1 MPYSIPINS
10 PTSVRIEQ
18 KDLREFA
25 MELTSYP
32 SELLFPPVRTRHVSI
47 AGRPGTY
54 SLGDI
59 YDDWNFTLTC
69 ALHGSS
75 HNDAMKKLY
84 EFKRWI
90 DIAQHYS
97 AEWLVGQK
105 SIKALKFEMAG
116 HRYWYTEGTISVTN
130 GSATITGSA
139 TYWLSYAKPGVEFT
153 IQDDPSTG
161 PKTRYIVKSVE
172 SNTSLT
178 LTATVDRANAS
189 GLTYELERRRYLL
202 VNYNGTSSISQMT
215 GGHFKDYQYNVSVSF
230 KSNYPFWVGDEFEIT
245 QSSVSAGTFLK
256 LRGVGTSAHNPMY
269 QIVGAATSP
278 KIIASDFSFNARY
291 WGNAKYRD
299 IENLTD
305 KDEATFTYDQQF
317 IDARYNEGVSF
328 RRLAGASNYL
338 RLHAN
343 IDETTP
349 SAVITDRFNA
359 NQGML
364 SFLFKP
370 YFNYD
375 SVIDD
380 EHFLFYISAN
390 YFLKYDRNAS
400 RFKCR
405 FGHSQDI
412 ELACPDF
419 DAGDWLNITVGWND
433 TDNDLTA
440 VIRNLTDITR
450 NGTSSSVSITG
461 ANPVQYIYIGNDS
474 SLKKPCN
481 GVIDDFSIYSIYDAT
496 FADND
501 FSAFE
506 RHNDRQMDFLN
517 DYLLAHFLLDGS
529 GNLVEEDNH
538 GCCRQLTL
546 VSSSYTQGTKTFAFL
561 KNANEVFKSGDKVLI
576 WSSGSTNKYYDIV
589 SSITSTSMV
598 VTTGGALTLTGS
610 IYVSRNL
617 LADYSMELANTS
629 YWTASGSSLAKEAT
643 TIKQDVR
650 SLKVTNTGAANGF
663 ARQIV
668 TVVSGQCYKV
678 CGFVF
683 PPSTPNGASYVI
695 SCDLDADKSI
705 TVTQANLTGS
715 EWNYVE
721 LVFQA
726 DDSSATIDFSV
737 GSVTNTEYGY
747 WDAVRMIQMD
757 GGINNAGM
765 EDL

>member
-1 MPYSIPINS
+1 MYAVPINA
-10 PTSVRIEQ
+10 PTSCRIEQ

-25 MELTSYP
+25 LELIAYP
-32 SELLFPPVRTRHVSI
+32 SELLFPPIRMRHVSI
-47 AGRPGTY
+47 SGRPGTY
-54 SLGDI
+54 SLGDA
-59 YDDWNFTLTC
+59 YDDWNFSLNF
-69 ALHGSS
+69 ALHGTS
-75 HNDAMKKLY
+75 HKDAMEKLD

-105 SIKALKFEMAG
+105 SIRALKFEMAG
-116 HRYWYTEGTISVTN
+116 HRFWYTEGTVAVTN
-130 GSATITGSA
+130 GSPTITGTS

-153 IQDDPSTG
+153 VQDDPTPG
-161 PKTRYIVKSVE
+161 PKTRYIIKSVE

-178 LTATVDRANAS
+178 LTANIDRANGS
-189 GLTYELERRRYLL
+189 SLTYEIERRRYLL
-202 VNYNGTSSISQMT
+202 VNYNGTSSMSQIAR
-215 GGHFKDYQYNVSVSF
+215 GHFKDYQYNVSISF
-230 KSNYPFWVGDEFEIT
+230 KSNYPFWVGDEFEISE
-245 QSSVSAGTFLK
+245 SSVSAGTFLK

-269 QIVGAATSP
+269 QIVGAASSP
-278 KIIASDFSFNARY
+278 KIVASDFSFNARF
-291 WGNAKYRD
+291 WGNVKYRD

-305 KDEATFTYDQQF
+305 KDADTFTYDQQF
-317 IDARYNEGVSF
+317 IDAQYNEGVSF

-343 IDETTP
+343 IDESTP
-349 SAVITDRFNA
+349 SAVIADRFNA
-359 NQGML
+359 NQGMISL
-364 SFLFKP
+364 LFKP

-380 EHFLFYISAN
+380 EHFLFYISTN

-405 FGHSQDI
+405 FGHASDI
-412 ELACPDF
+412 QLACPDF

-440 VIRNLTDITR
+440 VIRNLTEVTR
-450 NGTSSSVSITG
+450 NGTSSSISITG
-461 ANPVQYIYIGNDS
+461 ANPAQYIYIGNDS

-506 RHNDRQMDFLN
+506 RHNDRAMDYLN

-546 VSSSYTQGTKTFAFL
+546 VASSYTSGTKTFAFL
-561 KNANEVFKSGDKVLI
+561 KNADEVFQASDKICI
-576 WSSGSTNKYYDIV
+576 WSSGSTNKYYDTV
-589 SSITSTSMV
+589 STITSTSMV
-598 VTTGGALTLTGS
+598 VSTGGALTLAGN

-617 LADYSMELANTS
+617 LADFNMELANTS
-629 YWTASGSSLAKEAT
+629 YWSSNGSTLAKETT

-650 SLKVTNTGAANGF
+650 SIKITNTGAANGL
-663 ARQIV
+663 ARQTVV
-668 TVVSGQCYKV
+668 TVSGQCYKV
-678 CGFVF
+678 CGYFY
-683 PPSTPNGASYVI
+683 PPSTLNNASYVI

-715 EWNYVE
+715 EWNFVE
-721 LVFQA
+721 MVFEA
-726 DDSSATIDFSV
+726 DDTSTTIDFCV
-737 GSVTNTEYGY
+737 GSVTNSEFGY
-747 WDAVRMIQMD
+747 WDCVRMIQMD
-757 GGINNAGM
+757 GNIDNAGM

>member
-1 MPYSIPINS
+1 MPYAVPINA
-10 PTSVRIEQ
+10 PVSVRIEQ
-18 KDLREFA
+18 KDIREFA

-47 AGRPGTY
+47 AGRHGQY

-59 YDDWNFTLTC
+59 FDDWNFSLNFAIHGTSHIDTL
-69 ALHGSS
+69 A
-75 HNDAMKKLY
+75 KLD

-97 AEWLVGQK
+97 AEWLVGQR
-105 SIKALKFEMAG
+105 SVKALKFEMAG

-130 GSATITGSA
+130 GSATITGTS

-153 IQDDPSTG
+153 VQDDPSTG
-161 PKTRYIVKSVE
+161 TRYIVKSVE

-178 LTATVDRANAS
+178 LTTTIARANAS

-215 GGHFKDYQYNVSVSF
+215 GGHFKDYQYNISVSF
-230 KSNYPFWVGDEFEIT
+230 KSNYPFWIGDEFEIT

-269 QIVGAATSP
+269 QIVGAASSP
-278 KIIASDFSFNARY
+278 KIIASDFSFNARF

-299 IENLTD
+299 IENLND
-305 KDEATFTYDQQF
+305 KDEATFSYDQQF
-317 IDARYNEGVSF
+317 INAKYNQGVSF

-338 RLHAN
+338 RFHAS

-359 NQGML
+359 NQGMISL
-364 SFLFKP
+364 IFKP
-370 YFNYD
+370 YFNYN
-375 SVIDD
+375 SIIDD
-380 EHFLFYISAN
+380 EHYLFYISAN
-390 YFLKYDRNAS
+390 YFLKYDRSAS

-405 FGHSQDI
+405 FGHSSDI
-412 ELACPDF
+412 VLLCPDF
-419 DAGDWLNITVGWND
+419 DAGDFLNITIGWND
-433 TDNDLTA
+433 GDNALFA
-440 VIRNLTDITR
+440 RLRNLTGT
-450 NGTSSSVSITG
+450 TSSNTFSIAITG
-461 ANPVQYIYIGNDS
+461 ANPSQYIYIGNDS

-481 GVIDDFSIYSIYDAT
+481 GILDDVSIYGIYDADFT
-496 FADND
+496 DN

-506 RHNDRQMDFLN
+506 RHNDRAMDYLN

-529 GNLVEEDNH
+529 GNLVQSDNH

-546 VSSSYTQGTKTFAFL
+546 VASSYTSGTKTFAFT
-561 KNANEVFKSGDKVLI
+561 KNANEVFQSSDRICI
-576 WSSGSTNKYYDIV
+576 WSSGSTNVYYDTID
-589 SSITSTSMV
+589 SITSTSMV
-598 VTTGGALTLTGS
+598 VSTGGALTLTGS

-617 LADYSMELANTS
+617 LADFNMELANTS
-629 YWTASGSSLAKEAT
+629 YWTASGSSLAKEVT

-650 SLKVTNTGAANGF
+650 SIKVTNSGAANGL
-663 ARQIV
+663 ARQTV
-668 TVVSGQCYKV
+668 TTVSGQCYKV
-678 CGFVF
+678 SGLFY
-683 PPSTPNGASYVI
+683 PPSTLNNASYVI

-705 TVTQANLTGS
+705 TVTQSNLTAS
-715 EWNYVE
+715 VWNYVE

-726 DDSSATIDFSV
+726 DDSSVTIDFSV
-737 GSVTNTEYGY
+737 GSVTSTEYGY
-747 WDAVRMIQMD
+747 WDCVRMIQMD
-757 GGINNAGM
+757 GGISNAGM